1 MSSLTAT
8 FAPLSLPRSTSGDG
22 ILRHAQDLLISVCG
36 SLATGTSASAR
47 MMVPL
52 EFYAPAQ
59 TNSGVML
66 TQPETSR
73 AAAIQEL
80 RRRSGLTWDEL
91 AGLFGVS
98 RRSVHF
104 WASGKPMSPSHE
116 VELNGL
122 LHAVRYIDRG
132 AGTATRAVLTS
143 MQVDGSTPLDHLAAG
158 RWREVMSQLGQ
169 GGGSGAVARTPLNA
183 VAHPLWVPPSPDR
196 LVDAVHETAHRNAG
210 RARAGRSVKIKKA
223 P

>member
-8 FAPLSLPRSTSGDG
+8 FPPLSLPRGTSGDG

-52 EFYAPAQ
+52 ELYAPAQ

-66 TQPETSR
+66 AQPEASQV
-73 AAAIQEL
+73 AAIQEL
-80 RRRSGLTWDEL
+80 RRRSGLTWEEL

-104 WASGKPMSPSHE
+104 WASGKPMNSSHQE
-116 VELNGL
+116 VLNGL
-122 LHAVRYIDRG
+122 LHVIRFIDRG
-132 AGTATRAVLTS
+132 AGTATRTALTS
-143 MQVDGSTPLDHLAAG
+143 MLIDGASPLDLLAEG
-158 RWREVMSQLGQ
+158 RRREVMSWLGE
-169 GGGSGAVARTPLNA
+169 GGGVVAPPPFNA
-183 VAHPLWVPPSPDR
+183 VAHPLWAPPSPDR
-196 LVDAVHETAHRNAG
+196 LVDAVHDTAHRNAG
-210 RARAGRSVKIKKA
+210 RSRAGRSVKIKKA

>member
-1 MSSLTAT
+1 MSSLAAT
-8 FAPLSLPRSTSGDG
+8 FPPLSPPRGTSGDG

-36 SLATGTSASAR
+36 SLAAGTSASAR

-52 EFYAPAQ
+52 ELYAPAQ

-66 TQPETSR
+66 AQPEASQ

-80 RRRSGLTWDEL
+80 RRRSGLTWEEL

-104 WASGKPMSPSHE
+104 WASGKPMSPLHE
-116 VELNGL
+116 EALSGL
-122 LHAVRYIDRG
+122 LHVVRYIDRG
-132 AGTATRAVLTS
+132 AGTATRAALTS
-143 MQVDGSTPLDHLAAG
+143 MQVDGTSPLELLAEG
-158 RWREVMSQLGQ
+158 RWREVMSRLGQ
-169 GGGSGAVARTPLNA
+169 GGGVIARPSINT
-183 VAHPLWVPPSPDR
+183 VAHPLWAPPSPDR
-196 LVDAVHETAHRNAG
+196 LVDAVHDTAHRNAG
-210 RARAGRSVKIKKA
+210 HSRAGRSVKIKKA